1 MQMRHIYKGG
11 INMGKSNKSK
21 RFIQQGKNA
30 ITKYDERFPYRM
42 TYAEA
47 EERKNEEIENITRGG
62 F

>member
-1 MQMRHIYKGG
+1 
-11 INMGKSNKSK
+11 MGKSNKSK

-47 EERKNEEIENITRGG
+47 EKRKNEEIENITRGG